1 MKRKSRQGNSK
12 ADSSD
17 FVDSEPF
24 GNCGGIEKILKKEEE
39 YLKYRSANG
48 SVPINKMGLALSGGG
63 IRSATFSLGVM
74 QQLARAKWLARVDY
88 LSTVSGGGYI
98 GASLTWLLHKH
109 WRMGINRFGVD
120 AHNFPYGAH
129 RSSVTADAYFDDPT
143 IGDTTESVASRK
155 KIELLRTLRQ
165 NGNYLTPGNGLNIFS
180 VVAVMLR
187 GSVLSLFVYAPLLTL
202 FMFLLYATYIIRPVS
217 KYSPSLYEW
226 TNLSI
231 HYKDSALNLAI
242 FAVLVIALGFL
253 VSSLCIALSTYG
265 HSSGKRRDRYI
276 GRRRYEI
283 LSARLL
289 VISIVLVVVGAM
301 PVIQELINNHFTGM
315 TRRMVTI
322 GCGLV
327 STVLGFVASMAAF
340 FKSGGAER
348 KEKSKSPL
356 SMLVW
361 PAAFFLLY
369 GVLFLAYIAAYWL
382 FHHPD
387 KSVWVTFLAWVV
399 AALIVGR
406 FVNLNYISIHR
417 YYRDRLMET
426 FMPDVETLTD
436 KNNSN
441 EKAYNPADY
450 TPLSQMCRPENQPV
464 GPYHLINTNV
474 VLIESGN
481 KKFRARGG
489 DSFVLSPNYCGS
501 SATGW
506 RATSEFMND
515 SMTLPTAMAISGA
528 AANPDTGVGG
538 EGPTR
543 NPVLSILMSLLNI
556 RLGYWAP
563 NPNPEIN
570 RWQGKKVDGKSFN
583 PLHGYRPN
591 FLVPTLTSTALG
603 KAIGGAI
610 IKLSNRLLSPQI
622 FGKNEQ
628 NRLLELT
635 DGGHF
640 ENLGIYELIRRKLD
654 VIIVCDGA
662 ADPDFKFADLG
673 NAVEKVRVDFGTII
687 SIDLTPPIPSNRKF
701 VGHNIPYAES
711 GFVIGK
717 IIYPNGSIGTLI
729 YIKTTLIEDM
739 PADLMSYRKAHRSFP
754 DQSTADQFFDEKQ
767 FEAYREL
774 GYLIAEQMTAQC
786 RLSSN
791 GTIERSSKGT
801 KKSKLP
807 KDTVDSVFG
816 SARVKLSDRQEF

>member
-1 MKRKSRQGNSK
+1 MKRKSHQGSSNT
-12 ADSSD
+12 DLSD
-17 FVDSEPF
+17 FVDSEPV
-24 GNCGGIEKILKKEEE
+24 GSWGGIEKILKKEEE
-39 YLKYRSANG
+39 YLKCRSANG
-48 SVPINKMGLALSGGG
+48 LVPINKMGLALSGGG

-109 WRMGINRFGVD
+109 WRMGVNRFGVD

-129 RSSVTADAYFDDPT
+129 RSNVTTDTHFDDPHL
-143 IGDTTESVASRK
+143 GDTKESIASQK

-187 GSVLSLFVYAPLLTL
+187 GSILSLFVYAPLLTL
-202 FMFLLYATYIIRPVS
+202 FMLLLYATYIIRPVS
-217 KYSPSLYEW
+217 KYSSSLYEL
-226 TNLSI
+226 TNLSM

-242 FAVLVIALGFL
+242 FAVLVIALGLL
-253 VSSLCIALSTYG
+253 VSSLCLALSTYG
-265 HSSGKRRDRYI
+265 HRSGKRRDRYI

-289 VISIVLVVVGAM
+289 VICILLVVIGAM
-301 PVIQELINNHFTGM
+301 PVFQELINNHFTGV
-315 TRRMVTI
+315 TRTMVTI

-327 STVLGFVASMAAF
+327 STGLGFVASMAAF
-340 FKSGGAER
+340 FKSGGTEK

-356 SMLVW
+356 LMLAW

-382 FHHPD
+382 FHYAD
-387 KSVWVTFLAWVV
+387 RLVWFAFLAWVV
-399 AALIVGR
+399 AALVVGR

-426 FMPDVETLTD
+426 FMPDVENLMD
-436 KNNSN
+436 KNANN
-441 EKAYNPADY
+441 ENAYNPADY
-450 TPLSQMCRPENQPV
+450 TPLSQMCRSENQPI

-474 VLIESGN
+474 VLIESSN

-489 DSFVLSPNYCGS
+489 DSFVLSPYYCGS

-563 NPNPEIN
+563 NPNPKIN
-570 RWQGKKVDGKSFN
+570 RWQGKKAGGESFN
-583 PLHGYRPN
+583 PLRGYRPN
-591 FLVPTLTSTALG
+591 FLVPMLTSTALG
-603 KAIGGAI
+603 KAIGGII
-610 IKLSNRLLSPQI
+610 IKLSNRLLSPQS

-673 NAVEKVRVDFGTII
+673 NAVEKVRVDFGTMI
-687 SIDLTPPIPSNRKF
+687 SIDVTPLIPSNRKF
-701 VGHNIPYAES
+701 IGHNIPYAES
-711 GFVIGK
+711 GFVTGK
-717 IIYPNGSIGTLI
+717 IVYSDGSIGTLI

-754 DQSTADQFFDEKQ
+754 DQTTADQFFDEKQ

-774 GYLIAEQMTAQC
+774 GYLIAEQMTDQC
-786 RLSSN
+786 KISSN
-791 GTIERSSKGT
+791 GTIECSPTRT
-801 KKSKLP
+801 KKSNAH
-807 KDTVDSVFG
+807 KDMIDSVFG
-816 SARVKLSDRQEF
+816 STSVT